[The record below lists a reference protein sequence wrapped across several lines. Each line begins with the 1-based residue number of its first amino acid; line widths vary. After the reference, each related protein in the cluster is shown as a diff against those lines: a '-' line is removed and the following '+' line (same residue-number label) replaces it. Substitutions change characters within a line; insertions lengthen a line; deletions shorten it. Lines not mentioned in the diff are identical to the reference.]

1 MLHVVDKSDPE
12 RREWMGLLARA
23 PRELLE
29 SWSQR
34 AKAPA
39 FSWLRRPES
48 GLAMVRAR
56 AGGSG
61 EKFNLG
67 EMTITRCAL
76 RLENGAS
83 GVAYVQGRDHKKA
96 ELAALADALLQT
108 KGTAERVKADL
119 IRPIRAYLDARA
131 AQVQRKAQATRVDF
145 FTLARETG
153 E

>member
-1 MLHVVDKSDPE
+1 
-12 RREWMGLLARA
+12 MGALARA

-29 SWSQR
+29 QWAAR
-34 AKAPA
+34 AELPA
-39 FSWLRRPES
+39 FTWLRRPEH

-61 EKFNLG
+61 AKFNLG

-76 RLENGAS
+76 RLESGAS
-83 GVAYVQGRDHKKA
+83 GVAYIQGRDARKA

-108 KGTAERVKADL
+108 KAVRRVKAEL
-119 IRPIRAYLDARA
+119 IEPLRAQLAARA
-131 AQVQRKAQATRVDF
+131 AAMQRKAQATRVDF
-145 FTLARETG
+145 FTLAREAG